1 MGLLTRIFK
10 AISHEI
16 SKSDIDEVV
25 RNDPYTET
33 VEPVEYPPVI
43 KDAPQDNQ
51 ILTRAETRLFN
62 ALTNV
67 IDTQLYIINL
77 KTRLKDANLA
87 TIHEKNNDHSL
98 LAMHIDFLLIDINE
112 LNPVLAIEL
121 DDSSHNS
128 TEATIKDNKKNNFL
142 KLN

>member
-1 MGLLTRIFK
+1 MFQGISISILTITS
-10 AISHEI
+10 ILPIYVQSQH
-16 SKSDIDEVV
+16 
-25 RNDPYTET
+25 
-33 VEPVEYPPVI
+33 PPVI
-43 KDAPQDNQ
+43 KDAPQNDQ

-87 TIHEKNNDHSL
+87 TIHENNNDYSL

-121 DDSSHNS
+121 DDSSFS
-128 TEATIKDNKKNNFL
+128 
-142 KLN
+142 